1 MDWQGVSWLEREKTG
16 LGREASD
23 GGARG
28 GYPGWV
34 IVSMWGRGDLYFSL
48 VLVHCHVNSGA
59 PWSY

>member
-1 MDWQGVSWLEREKTG
+1 MSWLEREKTG